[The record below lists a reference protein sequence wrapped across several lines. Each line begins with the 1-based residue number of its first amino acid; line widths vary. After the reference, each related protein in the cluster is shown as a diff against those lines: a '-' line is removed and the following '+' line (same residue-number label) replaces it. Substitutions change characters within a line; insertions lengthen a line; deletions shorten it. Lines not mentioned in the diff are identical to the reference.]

1 MTDEEL
7 LAAARGILD
16 DLQTVWR
23 DMRRTVEIDI
33 KDSGLTVPQVSLL
46 DALAETDGV
55 SLKDL
60 SLQMGLAHST
70 VSGIVD
76 RLERQGFVHRKPDAQ
91 DRRFTKIFLSEQVKS
106 YLGKD
111 LPGRRLRSLAEVL
124 RNGTLEERVRIA
136 DGLSILRRLLGT
148 EKPDIVDTRSS

>member
-7 LAAARGILD
+7 LAAAEIIST

-23 DMRRTVEIDI
+23 ALRRTVEKDI
-33 KDSGLTVPQVSLL
+33 EDSGLTVPQVNVL
-46 DALAETDGV
+46 DALAENDGL

-60 SLQMGLAHST
+60 SQQVGLAHST

-76 RLERQGFVHRKPDAQ
+76 RLERQGFVHRQPDAQ
-91 DRRFTKIFLSEQVKS
+91 DRRFTRIFLSEQVMS
-106 YLGKD
+106 YLRHD

-124 RNGTLEERVRIA
+124 KNGTAEERARIVE
-136 DGLSILRRLLGT
+136 GLSILRRMLGT
-148 EKPDIVDTRSS
+148 

>member
-1 MTDEEL
+1 MTDKEL
-7 LAAARGILD
+7 LASAQEILD

-23 DMRRTVEIDI
+23 DMRRTVEKDI
-33 KDSGLTVPQVSLL
+33 KVSGLTVPQVSVL
-46 DALAETDGV
+46 DVLAEADGL

-60 SLQMGLAHST
+60 SQQVGLAHST

-91 DRRFTKIFLSEQVKS
+91 DRRFVKIFLSEQVKS
-106 YLGKD
+106 YLGQD

-124 RNGTLEERVRIA
+124 RNGTPEERARIA
-136 DGLSILRRLLGT
+136 EGLSILRRLLGT
-148 EKPDIVDTRSS
+148 